1 MTDFDAVIVGS
12 GMTGGWAAKELC
24 EAGLKTLLIE
34 RGRSITPGK
43 DYPTEF
49 TPPWELELRGLLTR
63 EERERFG
70 RKAGDGL
77 VGDLINGFTSH
88 FFVPTEEDPYTTPE
102 DMPFEWTRGYQ
113 LGGRSLTWARSVPRW
128 SEDDFRHGGNGMAR
142 WPISYADVS
151 PFYSLVEDFIGV
163 SGASDNVPTMP
174 DGKFDPPMPF
184 TPIEEALRRRIE
196 QAFPDRRVIAG
207 RTANLTR
214 ERPGRGLCVYRDQ
227 CARGCSH
234 GAYFSSISSTLPT
247 ATATGNLT
255 ILTDTEVEK
264 LLISANGQKIDAVAA
279 RHIKS
284 GERSRLTGR
293 LIVLCASTLNSLK
306 VLLRSGEDV
315 DKARL
320 GPPDVLGRYI
330 MDHPKTTAAAAL
342 IPGFSELFVK
352 GRRPTSLLIPRYR
365 PLTVDEGPA
374 GSYFHQ
380 LIVFRLG
387 WTRAAFQPGVGA
399 DLTRSLSRPGDWV
412 AALPTFH
419 ECFPYKDNQVS
430 LDYRASNADG
440 SPRLKIEVSYRKN
453 ETDLMLESRDQAV
466 SMLRA
471 AGGVVI
477 ASSAASAPPGS
488 AVHEMGGARMG
499 NDPATSV
506 LNAWNQLHD
515 FPNVLVTDGACM
527 VTSASQNP
535 SLTYMALTVRACRH
549 AVQQMR
555 EGLL

>member
-1 MTDFDAVIVGS
+1 MSDFDVVIVGS
-12 GMTGGWAAKELC
+12 GITGGWAAKELC

-63 EERERFG
+63 EEREKFG
-70 RKAGDGL
+70 RKSGDGL
-77 VGDLINGFTSH
+77 IGDLINGFTSH
-88 FFVPTEEDPYTTPE
+88 FFVPTEEDPYIAPDE
-102 DMPFEWTRGYQ
+102 MPFEWTRGYQ
-113 LGGRSLTWARSVPRW
+113 LGGRSLTWARAVPRW
-128 SEDDFRHGGNGMAR
+128 SEDDFRYGGNGLAR
-142 WPISYADVS
+142 WPIGYADLS
-151 PFYSLVEDFIGV
+151 PFYNIVEDFIGV
-163 SGASDNVPTMP
+163 SGELDNVPAMP
-174 DGKFDPPMPF
+174 DGKFDPPMPL
-184 TPIEEALRRRIE
+184 TPIEKVLRDRIE

-234 GAYFSSISSTLPT
+234 GAYFSSLSSTLP
-247 ATATGNLT
+247 AAQATGNLT
-255 ILTDTEVEK
+255 IQTDTEVEK
-264 LLISANGQKIDAVAA
+264 LLLSVDGGKVEGVVA
-279 RHIKS
+279 RHSKT
-284 GERSRLTGR
+284 GDRQRFTGR
-293 LIVLCASTLNSLK
+293 LIVLCASTLNTLK
-306 VLLRSGEDV
+306 ILLRTGEDA
-315 DKARL
+315 DQSLL
-320 GPPDVLGRYI
+320 GPPDVLGKYV

-352 GRRPTSLLIPRYR
+352 GRRPTSLMIPRYR
-365 PLTVDEGPA
+365 PLTGEGGPI

-387 WTRAAFQPGVGA
+387 WSRAAFQPGVGS
-399 DLTRSLSRPGDWV
+399 DVVRSLSKPGDWI

-419 ECFPYKDNQVS
+419 ECLPYKDNQVS
-430 LDYRASNADG
+430 LDYGAGNAG
-440 SPRLKIEVSYRKN
+440 VPPKLKVEVAYRDN
-453 ETDLMLESRDQAV
+453 ETSLMNESRDQAV
-466 SMLRA
+466 SMLRS

-499 NDPATSV
+499 HDPSTSV
-506 LNAWNQLHD
+506 VNAWNQLHA
-515 FPNVLVTDGACM
+515 FRNVLVTDGACM

-549 AVQQMR
+549 AVQQMQ